1 MITSAG
7 GCCDCGDP
15 EAWSEGVYCSLHQ
28 PEGNETEEEEVGGA
42 PSGGAVVFGGLCW
55 TSAFAHDLYVGH
67 IFLVKVFSLFLAG
80 TEEPFTVHIHISI

>member
-28 PEGNETEEEEVGGA
+28 PEENEAEEEEVGTG
-42 PSGGAVVFGGLCW
+42 PGGGGSCLGGGGGGGGGGC
-55 TSAFAHDLYVGH
+55 LVGGGG
-67 IFLVKVFSLFLAG
+67 IGNESLLMHM
-80 TEEPFTVHIHISI
+80 TYMSTI

>member
-28 PEGNETEEEEVGGA
+28 PEENEAEEEEVGTG
-42 PSGGAVVFGGLCW
+42 PGGGGSCFGG
-55 TSAFAHDLYVGH
+55 GG
-67 IFLVKVFSLFLAG
+67 IGNESLLMHM
-80 TEEPFTVHIHISI
+80 TYMSTI